1 MNELTNANQKGG
13 LSIAEN
19 LAREAQFYSMQT
31 QFNMLQL
38 GRVLKEAKEVVEHG
52 QWLDWIDKNA
62 GCSER
67 QAQIFMQ
74 LYETYGLNSELAAL
88 GASKLKILLPMTE
101 EERGKLLNEKDV
113 KNMSVRA
120 LKDEVKAREA
130 EIRAE
135 EQEKAREAVA
145 AEKVNAAKM
154 AESAA
159 RKAEKETRAKLEE
172 EMEALRAERA
182 DMALKAKEL
191 QARAELAEGQ
201 IEAANLAA
209 REATRGV
216 SEQSAAL
223 DAERRR
229 IERELKDKDE
239 ALEELQAQ
247 YDEISQKWLDAQ
259 STIARGDAERSTA
272 DILSASAVHAS
283 VRDFLDQNSRLP
295 YMHTAY
301 AAMGAAE
308 HERMKAD
315 LLALRDFVEKAL
327 SAMETIIGNGG
338 VVE

>member
-67 QAQIFMQ
+67 QAQICMQ

-229 IERELKDKDE
+229 IERELKDTGRRGTE
-239 ALEELQAQ
+239 HGGH
-247 YDEISQKWLDAQ
+247 SQRQRGSRFRAGFPGPEQPPAIHAHGLRRHGRCGARAHE
-259 STIARGDAERSTA
+259 SGSAGIAGFRGK
-272 DILSASAVHAS
+272 
-283 VRDFLDQNSRLP
+283 
-295 YMHTAY
+295 
-301 AAMGAAE
+301 GAFR
-308 HERMKAD
+308 H
-315 LLALRDFVEKAL
+315 
-327 SAMETIIGNGG
+327 GNDYRKRGRG
-338 VVE
+338 